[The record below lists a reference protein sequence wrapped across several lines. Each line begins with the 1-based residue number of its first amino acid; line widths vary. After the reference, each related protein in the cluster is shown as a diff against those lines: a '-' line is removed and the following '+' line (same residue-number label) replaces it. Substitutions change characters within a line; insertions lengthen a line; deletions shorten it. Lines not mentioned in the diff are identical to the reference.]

1 MLKTPDLDA
10 AAIKAMEILRSHRI
24 TETPVN
30 PQDFL
35 SEYRNVRVM
44 PFTQMAQI
52 AGIKR
57 TDLVPMF
64 GANQD
69 AALFH
74 MAMQGMDTVDYVIV
88 YNMRLPIEIIYRGI
102 ARELGHIALGH
113 DGKTRH
119 PEARMAE
126 ALTFAHHLLCPRPI
140 LRIIQESGLPMT
152 MDVLTETM
160 GCSDV
165 CISDMQTI
173 PGVRVPKELNR
184 EVRELF
190 APRILEYISF
200 HRASPMQDKSPV
212 LNLGTY
218 MDNYED

>member
-1 MLKTPDLDA
+1 MIKTPDLDA
-10 AAIKAMEILRSHRI
+10 AAIKAMEILRDHRI

-30 PQDFL
+30 PMDFL
-35 SEYRNVRVM
+35 TEYTNVRIM
-44 PFTQMAQI
+44 PFTRMAQI
-52 AGIKR
+52 AGIRRK
-57 TDLVPMF
+57 DLVPMF
-64 GANQD
+64 GSNQD

-74 MAMQGMDTVDYVIV
+74 MTMPGMEAVEYVIV

-119 PEARMAE
+119 PDARMAE
-126 ALTFAHHLLCPRPI
+126 AMTFAHHLMCPRPI
-140 LRIIQESGLPMT
+140 LRVIQESGMPIT

-165 CISDMQTI
+165 CVSDMQSI
-173 PGVRVPKELNR
+173 PGVHVPKELNR

-200 HRASPMQDKSPV
+200 HIASPMQDKSPI
-212 LNLGTY
+212 LDLGTY
-218 MDNYED
+218 MDFYEE